1 MCNDVV
7 SSKGKYGAFVYGAY
21 SFSDKMSCGIVL
33 MFFLRCVK
41 NNNELL
47 KYMTA
52 LMAPISMM
60 LALLMVFFM
69 KKILNNKE
77 SENENL
83 KEKGNSSNKNEVSM
97 SDDSRLTFLS
107 LK

>member
-1 MCNDVV
+1 
-7 SSKGKYGAFVYGAY
+7 
-21 SFSDKMSCGIVL
+21 
-33 MFFLRCVK
+33 
-41 NNNELL
+41 
-47 KYMTA
+47 
-52 LMAPISMM
+52 MM